1 MLSSVSRNKST
12 IGEMV
17 NLMSVDAQRLMD
29 ILTYLNMLWSAPYQ
43 ISVAIFFL
51 YRTMGISVFA
61 GVGVMLVIFPLNFL
75 IGRRLRVFQVLML
88 FLLDLSVPILHIIL
102 DANKKK
108 CVTPGQFLWLL
119 VRDCPA
125 NGMDLFSKFHPGC
138 PTYVCVSIKGE
149 INGR

>member
-108 CVTPGQFLWLL
+108 MCHAWAVSMACGARLPGKW
-119 VRDCPA
+119 
-125 NGMDLFSKFHPGC
+125 NGSVFQISSRLSYICMC
-138 PTYVCVSIKGE
+138 
-149 INGR
+149 